1 MRISDWSSDVCSS
14 DLDNWLGGDGKTL
27 LWWVWGGKG
36 HCPISIRLPADHPYY
51 IVQRYN
57 QEHGTDLVY
66 WPGGDSA
73 PEDWDGGQVLF
84 RDRTLW
90 KTPSPCA
97 FWDHRGNHPGD
108 IIGYRRAV
116 AETEDSDPA
125 QTGRASWRERGG
137 QYG

>member
-14 DLDNWLGGDGKTL
+14 DL
-27 LWWVWGGKG
+27 
-36 HCPISIRLPADHPYY
+36 
-51 IVQRYN
+51 
-57 QEHGTDLVY
+57 GTDLVY

-73 PEDWDGGQVLF
+73 PEDWDGGQVLV
-84 RDRTLW
+84 RDRTRW

-116 AETEDSDPA
+116 AEIEDSDPVQIETKTEEHDRKQFRTVNNPPGTA
-125 QTGRASWRERGG
+125 REDEGCVGKESDSTCRTRWSPAH
-137 QYG
+137 

>member
-1 MRISDWSSDVCSS
+1 MNRRPPRS
-14 DLDNWLGGDGKTL
+14 TL
-27 LWWVWGGKG
+27 TDTRL
-36 HCPISIRLPADHPYY
+36 PYTTLFRSISIRLPADHPYY

-116 AETEDSDPA
+116 AEIEDSDTVQIEPKTEEHARQQFRTGNNPHSPA
-125 QTGRASWRERGG
+125 RKNDG
-137 QYG
+137 